1 MVVTVV
7 TAHGSGGSGGW
18 GGSGEY
24 GNSPIGKNGG
34 SPTLER
40 ADHFAK
46 GGSGEAKGRGVAS
59 EPKMADVGDLD
70 TFGMVWGE
78 LLSVQQTARDRCSE
92 RIAESRVRE
101 LCRRHQRERRR
112 KRAAHRGRLHEHAAR

>member
-78 LLSVQQTARDRCSE
+78 LLSVQQTDRSLP
-92 RIAESRVRE
+92 RPE
-101 LCRRHQRERRR
+101 LAGEQWCGNVGGGG
-112 KRAAHRGRLHEHAAR
+112 AAWTYGGRSILATEEP